1 MAMNFPSPIIA
12 VLFAAVATSH
22 ALTETEITATALV
35 GKTLTFQANNGTGL
49 LPASGTWTGKF
60 ETNANR
66 DFSITNQGGIVSD
79 YSSRFTAIGAGGPT
93 IFSLTS
99 IYQNS
104 GTTTLTLTLSG
115 TQGLYTLS
123 CFFFD
128 TSGGTPTPITAT
140 QGGTFTIAGAVVKSP
155 EIEVREDGVN
165 LADGTAKSDFGS
177 VKTGKKSSA
186 KTYKI
191 TNKGKASLKNI
202 KVTAGGA
209 HPGDFLITKPGATSL
224 APGKSTAFT
233 VTFKPAGKGTRN
245 AALRI
250 ASNDG
255 NENPFDVKLTGTGK

>member
-1 MAMNFPSPIIA
+1 MKAFI
-12 VLFAAVATSH
+12 LLAATTLAPVSMCR
-22 ALTETEITATALV
+22 ALTETEITAAALI
-35 GKTLTFQANNGTGL
+35 GKTLTFQATNGTGL
-49 LPASGTWTGKF
+49 LPTSGTWTGKF

-140 QGGTFTIAGAVVKSP
+140 QGGTFTVAGAVVDSP
-155 EIEVREDGVN
+155 EIDVREDGVK
-165 LADGTAKSDFGS
+165 LADGKAKSDFGS
-177 VKTGKKSSA
+177 VKTGRKSGA

-202 KVTAGGA
+202 KVTTGGTK
-209 HPGDFLITKPGATSL
+209 PGDFLITKPTAASL
-224 APGKSTAFT
+224 APGKSTSFT
-233 VTFKPAGKGTRN
+233 VTFKPTGKGIRN
-245 AALRI
+245 AALKI
-250 ASNDG
+250 ASNDA
-255 NENPFDVKLTGTGK
+255 NENPFDVKLTGVGN